1 MADIVLQGNTYQNVP
16 YVDLPKTPSGTA
28 RFWEGLKMGVLRND
42 AELVKTWSHD
52 SLIVTDDSVTLPAYA
67 TSATTIVAS
76 EALSGTYTLDYANY
90 DYYILIRALAIP
102 VYNTATPAKTR
113 NEYAMLSGAYE
124 VVSYPASTFKSLVG
138 NKEYA
143 TRSGTTQAA
152 GANYRML
159 YWSSASAVSVYTST
173 TYGICQV
180 IVAPSIS
187 SGVVTANS
195 PTLQF
200 RGNSTYLTQAV
211 YNTITDIRRQFVI
224 EIWRTKKGDM
234 NLDGWGIQQQGLHI
248 VDCINSAS
256 HNLT

>member
-1 MADIVLQGNTYQNVP
+1 MANIELYGTWLNVP
-16 YVDLPKTPSGTA
+16 YVDLPKVGGGKA
-28 RFWEGLKMGVLRND
+28 RLWDGIKMGVLRKD
-42 AELVKTWSHD
+42 AELVKTWSND
-52 SLIVTDDSVTLPAYA
+52 SLIVHDDGVTLPAYA

-76 EALSGTYTLDYANY
+76 ADLTGTYTLDYTNY

-102 VYNTATPAKTR
+102 VYNTSTPAKTR

-138 NKEYA
+138 NKTYA
-143 TRSGTTQAA
+143 TRSGTTQAV

-159 YWSSASAVSVYTST
+159 YWSSTSAVTVYTAT
-173 TYGICQV
+173 TYGISQV

-187 SGVVTANS
+187 SGVVTAKS

-200 RGNSTYLTQAV
+200 RGSSTYLTQAV
-211 YNTITDIRRQFVI
+211 YETVTDIRRQFVI
-224 EIWRTKKGDM
+224 EVWRTKKGDM
-234 NLDGWGIQQQGLHI
+234 NLDGWGIFQQGMHI
-248 VDCINSAS
+248 VDCVNSSS

>member
-1 MADIVLQGNTYQNVP
+1 MADIVLKGNTYQNVP

-52 SLIVTDDSVTLPAYA
+52 SLIVQDDEVTLPAYA

-76 EALSGTYTLDYANY
+76 ADLSGAYTLDYTNY
-90 DYYILIRALAIP
+90 DYCILVRALAIP

-138 NKEYA
+138 NKTYA

-159 YWSSASAVSVYTST
+159 YWSTTSAVAIYTST
-173 TYGICQV
+173 TYGISQT

-187 SGVVTANS
+187 NGVVTAKS

-200 RGNSTYLTQAV
+200 RGHNTYLTQAV
-211 YNTITDIRRQFVI
+211 YESITDIRRQFVI
-224 EIWRTKKGDM
+224 EIWRAKKGDM
-234 NLDGWGIQQQGLHI
+234 NLDGWGIRQQGMHI
-248 VDCINSAS
+248 VDCVNSNS
-256 HNLT
+256 HTLT

>member
-16 YVDLPKTPSGTA
+16 YVDLPKSPSGTA
-28 RFWEGLKMGVLRND
+28 RFWYGLKMGVLRND
-42 AELVKTWSHD
+42 AELVKTWSND
-52 SLIVTDDSVTLPAYA
+52 SLIVHDDSVTLPAYA

-76 EALSGTYTLDYANY
+76 SALSTTYTLDYANY
-90 DYYILIRALAIP
+90 DYYILYRALAIP
-102 VYNTATPAKTR
+102 VYSTSTPAKTR

-138 NKEYA
+138 NKTYA
-143 TRSGTTQAA
+143 TRSGTTQAV

-159 YWSSASAVSVYTST
+159 YWSSTSAVTVYTAT
-173 TYGICQV
+173 TYGISQV

-200 RGNSTYLTQAV
+200 RGSSTYLTQAV
-211 YNTITDIRRQFVI
+211 YNTITDIRRQFII

-248 VDCINSAS
+248 VDCANSAN
-256 HNLT
+256 HTLT